1 MYRSDPVRRINQYYF
16 GEKKMKKE
24 EYQAPALEE
33 MDSKLECQIVFG
45 DETGSGINPGDKD
58 DM

>member
-1 MYRSDPVRRINQYYF
+1 
-16 GEKKMKKE
+16 MKKE

-45 DETGSGINPGDKD
+45 DETDKSSITPGDKD